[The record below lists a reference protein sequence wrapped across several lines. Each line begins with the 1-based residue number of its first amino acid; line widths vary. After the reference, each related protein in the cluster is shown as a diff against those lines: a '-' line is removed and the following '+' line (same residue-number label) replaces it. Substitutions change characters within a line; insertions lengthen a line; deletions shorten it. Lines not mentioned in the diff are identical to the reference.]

1 MKIAVCVPPRACD
14 AYGHLTLYA
23 ERLAEVGA
31 ESGVPVEVLRYND
44 GDFLARLFINLMDE
58 NCVVH
63 FNSFLYDLKVHSTPA
78 VKKVR
83 HALDNC
89 RARTIAT
96 IADHPFAD
104 FMREMVRNAHPTTRF
119 IVIDDS
125 FPDEMRFINP
135 ALSKS
140 EFIHL
145 PFQAPV
151 SFDDSRRIAFED
163 RDYDLVLPLFIVDI
177 SRVSLKSLM
186 GDMGDGWYPRSVL
199 GTYEQARAD
208 LSRNPFHIFSEC
220 MRAECGATLADL
232 QRLQPAA
239 TAPILNMLS
248 KLDGYVRQERRNRAI
263 GSLLRDV
270 GDLKVAVMGDRIA
283 GIGVDENVRFLGMQ
297 RAPETAALMA
307 NSRAVL
313 NCSPSYPT
321 NVPERVT
328 VGMLYESCV
337 ITDTNPCIEENFACD
352 EYVAYGPEST
362 LTIRDI
368 INTHDTKA
376 IARHSGRNARLNPK
390 LSWQGHFDSFVAIAN
405 A

>member
-1 MKIAVCVPPRACD
+1 MRIAVCVPPRACD

-44 GDFLARLFINLMDE
+44 DDFLARLFINLMDE

-104 FMREMVRNAHPTTRF
+104 FMHEMVRNAHPTTRF

-135 ALSKS
+135 ALSEA

-177 SRVSLKSLM
+177 SRLSLKSLM

-199 GTYEQARAD
+199 STYEQARAD
-208 LSRNPFHIFSEC
+208 LSRNPFHIFAEC

-239 TAPILNMLS
+239 TAPILSMLS

-283 GIGVDENVRFLGMQ
+283 GMSVDENVHFLGIQ

-307 NSRAVL
+307 NSRTVL

-328 VGMLYESCV
+328 VGMLYEICV

-352 EYVAYGPEST
+352 EYVAYGPESI

-376 IARHSGRNARLNPK
+376 IAHHAGRNARLNPK